1 MSVKIIHVQEVLNV
15 KIHLEAILVTTLT
28 NVPLE
33 LITAAAKPAVKIQ
46 AGLLFANADRDIKV
60 ILNCRII
67 PYLSMIDNFRQW
79 KRSTRM

>member
-15 KIHLEAILVTTLT
+15 KIHLEAIPVTTLT
-28 NVPLE
+28 NVQLE
-33 LITAAAKPAVKIQ
+33 LITAAVKPAVKIQ
-46 AGLLFANADRDIKV
+46 VGLLFANADRDIKV

-67 PYLSMIDNFRQW
+67 PYLSMNDNFRQW